1 MWLLH
6 SDLLLL
12 QQRSPGK
19 GLFDLVC
26 AHLNLTEADYFGLEY
41 QDHRKMMVRR
51 RRETQAALGFS
62 MMEAS
67 ADVPC
72 NARVCLRL
80 RLQLQLQLLLRN
92 PVRSG
97 WLLKVKTD
105 ARFVASQQRVQT
117 QNVGM
122 NEAGSI

>member
-1 MWLLH
+1 
-6 SDLLLL
+6 
-12 QQRSPGK
+12 
-19 GLFDLVC
+19 
-26 AHLNLTEADYFGLEY
+26 
-41 QDHRKMMVRR
+41 
-51 RRETQAALGFS
+51 

-80 RLQLQLQLLLRN
+80 RLQLQLLLRN

-122 NEAGSI
+122 NEA